1 MIYQNLVQLVGNT
14 PVVLFEGL
22 YLKLEYYNPTGS
34 VKDRPML
41 YMIKD
46 LEERGIIQKGDTL
59 VEATSGNMG
68 IAMAFLASVLGYKAI
83 LVMPES
89 MSVERIRLMEAY
101 GAKVILTS
109 ATGGMKESIQ
119 KAKEMAT
126 LPGHHYLDQ
135 FNNSQNVNA
144 HKLTTAQEILKDFDE
159 LDFIISGIGTS
170 GTITGLGEVLKQHY
184 PNLKMIGVEPKESA
198 VLTTNTPG
206 RHRIQG
212 IGAGFVPPLLN
223 HDIVDW
229 IEVVASDEAISEMGK
244 LWKKGLY
251 VGISSACAVIAGR
264 RILEKYPDAKIL
276 VIIPDHGFKYMSVV
290 THD

>member
-1 MIYQNLVQLVGNT
+1 MIYQNLTQLVGNT

-34 VKDRPML
+34 VKDRPM
-41 YMIKD
+41 YFMIKD
-46 LEERGIIQKGDTL
+46 LEDRGIIKKGETL

-68 IAMAFLASVLGYKAI
+68 IAMAFLASVMGYKAV

-89 MSVERIRLMEAY
+89 MSVERISLMEAY
-101 GAKVILTS
+101 GAKVFLTS
-109 ATGGMKESIQ
+109 ASGGMKESIA
-119 KAKEMAT
+119 KAQEMGT
-126 LPGHHYLDQ
+126 RPGYHYLDQ
-135 FNNSQNVNA
+135 FHNIQNVNA
-144 HKLTTAQEILKDFDE
+144 HKQTTAQEIMKDFAD
-159 LDFIISGIGTS
+159 LDFIVSGIGTS
-170 GTITGLGEVLKQHY
+170 GTIMGLAEVLKPHY

-198 VLTTNTPG
+198 VLTAITPG

-212 IGAGFVPPLLN
+212 IGAGFVPPLLKREL
-223 HDIVDW
+223 IDW
-229 IEVVASDEAISEMGK
+229 VEVVASDDAVSEMEK

-264 RILEKYPDAKIL
+264 RIKEKYPDSKIL